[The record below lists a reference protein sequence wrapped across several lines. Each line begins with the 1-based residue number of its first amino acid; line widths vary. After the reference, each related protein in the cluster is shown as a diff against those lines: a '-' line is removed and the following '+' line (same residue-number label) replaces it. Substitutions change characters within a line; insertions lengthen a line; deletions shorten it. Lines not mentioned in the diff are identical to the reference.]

1 MVLAFLGCKRPADLR
16 GPKNSIDGGPEER
29 HRGKRCR
36 VVRMLCAP
44 TAVGDGS
51 RLSCQRCGMTLPAS
65 GSFFDCED
73 TMPYTL
79 APDVFSATGYA
90 RRQGDEDPLD
100 AIRGIMMGT
109 LLSILAFWMPLAIT
123 LTR

>member
-1 MVLAFLGCKRPADLR
+1 
-16 GPKNSIDGGPEER
+16 
-29 HRGKRCR
+29 
-36 VVRMLCAP
+36 
-44 TAVGDGS
+44 
-51 RLSCQRCGMTLPAS
+51 MTLPAS

-79 APDVFSATGYA
+79 APDVFSATRYA

-109 LLSILAFWMPLAIT
+109 LLSILAFWMPLAIS